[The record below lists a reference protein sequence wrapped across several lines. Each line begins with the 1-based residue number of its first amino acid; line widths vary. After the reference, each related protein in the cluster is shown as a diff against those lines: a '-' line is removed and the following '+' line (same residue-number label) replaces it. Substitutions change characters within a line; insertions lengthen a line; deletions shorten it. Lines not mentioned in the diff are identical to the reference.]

1 MIQQVVQWV
10 AGALLTIMLAVVG
23 YQQSQISRLEER
35 QFIFQKEAVSE
46 AKLKNM
52 EDRLQLGFNQRIDGI
67 RTEIALTNKY
77 LERIVEDYTRNKK

>member
-1 MIQQVVQWV
+1 MQQVLQWI

-23 YQQSQISRLEER
+23 YQQGQISKLEER

-52 EDRLQLGFNQRIDGI
+52 EDRLNLLVSQRIEDV
-67 RTEIALTNKY
+67 RKEINLTNRY
-77 LERIVEDYTRNKK
+77 LERIIEDARNKR